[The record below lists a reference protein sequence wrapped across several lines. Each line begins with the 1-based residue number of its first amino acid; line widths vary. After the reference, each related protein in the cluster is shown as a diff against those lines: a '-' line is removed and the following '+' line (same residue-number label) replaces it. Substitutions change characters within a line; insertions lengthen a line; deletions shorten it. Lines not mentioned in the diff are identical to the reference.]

1 MLARIAIE
9 NMDWLRPEL
18 FWFLLGFF
26 LLVAEFVLPGII
38 IMFFGIGAWIT
49 ALTTWIGLTESTASQ
64 NIVFVISSVILLFVL
79 RHRFKSAFMGTSTND
94 TIEDEYT
101 GKEARTLTDI
111 DDQQGKIEMKG
122 AEWNARS
129 SEPIAAHTWVIIER
143 REGLTLHVRPR

>member
-1 MLARIAIE
+1 
-9 NMDWLRPEL
+9 MDWLTSEL
-18 FWFLLGFF
+18 FWFLLGFC

-38 IMFFGIGAWIT
+38 IVFFGIGAWIA
-49 ALTTWIGLTESTASQ
+49 ALTTWLGLTESAASQ

-79 RHRFKSAFMGTSTND
+79 RHRFKKAFMGTFTND
-94 TIEDEYT
+94 TVEDEYT

-129 SEPIAAHTWVIIER
+129 IAPIAANSWVIIER